1 MEILEPY
8 GKLNSQVDLI
18 FLRHVVQEL
27 KGRISANRGNWGW
40 GLCHGDV
47 YQVFVP
53 FRRIF
58 NMGYLYDVL
67 LNVWG
72 NRLRNEQII
81 HDLRLL
87 KEWIA
92 YYW

>member
-1 MEILEPY
+1 
-8 GKLNSQVDLI
+8 
-18 FLRHVVQEL
+18 
-27 KGRISANRGNWGW
+27 
-40 GLCHGDV
+40 
-47 YQVFVP
+47 
-53 FRRIF
+53 
-58 NMGYLYDVL
+58 MGYLYDVL